1 MIEAYSKN
9 INVDANSAIPLNNV
23 SLLKG
28 CSTTQE
34 GTSTIVLN
42 KRGIY
47 EVNVSAIVT
56 SATAA
61 DVITIQLQKD
71 GVSIPQA
78 IGAFTVD
85 TADNVGT
92 IAFTTL
98 IQVPQDNNC
107 NCPCSI
113 PTRISLLNA
122 GDAATIQSI
131 VISVVRV

>member
-9 INVDANSAIPLNNV
+9 INVATNAAIPFNNI
-23 SLLKG
+23 SLIKG
-28 CSTTQE
+28 CSTQLE
-34 GTSTIVLN
+34 GTSTILLN

-47 EVNVSAIVT
+47 EVKISGIAT

-61 DVITIQLQKD
+61 DIITIQLQKD
-71 GVSIPQA
+71 GVLIPQA
-78 IGAFTVD
+78 ISAYTVSDANAVGAI
-85 TADNVGT
+85 G
-92 IAFTTL
+92 FTTL

-113 PTRISLLNA
+113 PTRISVINT
-122 GDAATIQSI
+122 GDDSTFQNI